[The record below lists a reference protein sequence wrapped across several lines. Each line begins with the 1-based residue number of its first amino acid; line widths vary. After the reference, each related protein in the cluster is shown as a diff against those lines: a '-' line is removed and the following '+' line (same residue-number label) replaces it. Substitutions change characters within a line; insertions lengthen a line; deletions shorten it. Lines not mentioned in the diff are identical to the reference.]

1 MGSLLRIIQKAIM
14 EKWGNDSKSSLRE
27 TGVSKGALCQPSTMW
42 LYPESSNKFYFSH
55 RVQIIFRFLIEI
67 L

>member
-1 MGSLLRIIQKAIM
+1 M

-27 TGVSKGALCQPSTMW
+27 TGVSKGVLCQPSTMW